1 MKAIVDGYDSSFANE
16 WRSFQKKQRPSE
28 RLCIY
33 SGERVVLYVGQD
45 FLHTP
50 PIQKTQYV
58 TNAGSS
64 CVSHMKAR
72 TTPCTPHLK
81 DNTDLT
87 IEIESPVE
95 TGLSIIP

>member
-1 MKAIVDGYDSSFANE
+1 MKAIVDGYDSSFANRME
-16 WRSFQKKQRPSE
+16 ELPKEAKTERKALHIQRGASSLIC
-28 RLCIY
+28 RAGL
-33 SGERVVLYVGQD
+33 
-45 FLHTP
+45 LHHP
-50 PIQKTQYV
+50 PIQNTQYV